1 MIYYYYQNGVEKKLI
16 FEEDSRTILVRIN
29 KRHSYQD
36 SDLEKHAMRVLSSD
50 GFVAHCSLANNPANF
65 IWVVDLDDYTMGHER
80 ILKAMD
86 ELMSNKYLHPTV
98 LDLID
103 TDGEVVAM
111 KGFDFFEAPMP
122 KRF

>member
-1 MIYYYYQNGVEKKLI
+1 MIYYYYQNGHEKKLI
-16 FEEDSRTILVRIN
+16 FDEDSRTILVRIN
-29 KRHSYQD
+29 KKNSYQD
-36 SDLEKHAMRVLSSD
+36 SELEKFAMRHLSSD
-50 GFVAHCSLANNPANF
+50 GFVAHCSLANNPPNF
-65 IWVVDLDDYTMGHER
+65 IWVVNLDDYKMGHER

-86 ELMSNKYLHPTV
+86 ELISNKYLHPTV

-122 KRF
+122 RRF